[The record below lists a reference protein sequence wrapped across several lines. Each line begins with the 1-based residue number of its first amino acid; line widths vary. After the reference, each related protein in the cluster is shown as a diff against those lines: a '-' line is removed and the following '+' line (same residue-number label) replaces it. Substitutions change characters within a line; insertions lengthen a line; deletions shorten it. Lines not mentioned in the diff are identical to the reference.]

1 MFEESRKIRDLG
13 LLSESSIANNESDKE
28 NNAQFTSNN
37 VTETE
42 IDQSLV
48 QVHKQFQPNW
58 SPASSD
64 PKSIQVQAVSLS
76 GSSSQLLQLNSTVP
90 SSNDSSNLQ

>member
-48 QVHKQFQPNW
+48 QVHKQFQPN
-58 SPASSD
+58 
-64 PKSIQVQAVSLS
+64 
-76 GSSSQLLQLNSTVP
+76 
-90 SSNDSSNLQ
+90 